1 LENVNRS
8 LDFYYSPFKEDIG
21 IFGKKGEG
29 KTSRARVVL
38 DTIPNIAR
46 WIWSPQR
53 PLENFGGYGTPVTNM
68 NDLKHGAFIW
78 NGTYNKEN
86 FLNFCKRAFFHM
98 RNIVLVFDDVH
109 EYVSKQFIPPEF
121 ETLILSGRNRGIS
134 NIFISP
140 MPAKVH
146 NSILAQCSH
155 IFAYN
160 FNLQTQIEWLR
171 DNFFGNEAWLLLPKD
186 LRNKYYTDANSIDIL
201 PKYSYLYRKD
211 VDTKTQVMISN
222 QGLMIP
228 EAPKVVQVEESLNE
242 ETPQENIS
250 ESNKTEEII
259 QETPESDSTGTS

>member
-1 LENVNRS
+1 MEKVEFRW
-8 LDFYYSPFKEDIG
+8 SPYKEDIG

-29 KTSRARVVL
+29 KTSRARVIL
-38 DTIPNIAR
+38 DTIPNLPR

-53 PLENFGGYGTPVTNM
+53 PLENFQGYGTPVTSL
-68 NDLKHGAFIW
+68 DELKHGAYIW

-86 FLNFCKRAFFHM
+86 FLKFCERAFFHM

-134 NIFISP
+134 SIFISP

-160 FNLQTQIEWLR
+160 FNLQAQIEWLR
-171 DNFFGNEAWLLLPKD
+171 DNYFGNEAWLLLAKD
-186 LRNKYYTDANSIDIL
+186 LRNKYYTDPNSPDLL

-211 VDTKTQVMISN
+211 TDTKTQIIMPN
-222 QGLMIP
+222 QAPLIP
-228 EAPKVVQVEESLNE
+228 ATPQQVSTPAETEQSLNDQSPPE
-242 ETPQENIS
+242 KIS
-250 ESNKTEEII
+250 ESNTEI
-259 QETPESDSTGTS
+259 QESDSTGES

>member
-1 LENVNRS
+1 LES
-8 LDFYYSPFKEDIG
+8 LE
-21 IFGKKGEG
+21 KKGEG

-38 DTIPNIAR
+38 DTVPNLPR

-53 PLENFGGYGTPVTNM
+53 PMENFSGYGTPVTSI
-68 NDLKHGAFIW
+68 DELGHGAFIW
-78 NGTYNKEN
+78 NGVYNKEM
-86 FLNFCKRAFFHM
+86 FLKFCDRAFHYM
-98 RNIVLVFDDVH
+98 KNLILVFDDVH

-121 ETLILSGRNRGIS
+121 ETLILSGRNRGLS
-134 NIFISP
+134 SIFISP

-186 LRNKYYTDANSIDIL
+186 LRNKYYTDVNSIDIL

-211 VDTKTQVMISN
+211 TDTKTQIMIPN
-222 QGLMIP
+222 QGLLSTQTLESATP
-228 EAPKVVQVEESLNE
+228 EQSLNE
-242 ETPQENIS
+242 ETEQENIS
-250 ESNKTEEII
+250 ESEN
-259 QETPESDSTGTS
+259 PEAEKSDSVRES